1 MSFADLSE
9 REKLILK
16 ALIEHYINTAEP
28 VGSRTLAKKYNI
40 GLSPASIR
48 NIMKDL
54 EEMGYLKHPHTSAGR
69 IPTANAYRSYVD
81 HLLTPEKI
89 SSDEKSIIDEQIGSD
104 YRAIDVLLE
113 HTCRI
118 LSNLSNQLS
127 VALVSRFEAAVLTRL
142 ELIPVAEKRLL
153 VVLVLQSGFVKSII
167 LETSVDLSDI
177 ALNQTAQI
185 LNERLCGLTLGEIRR
200 TIGERIRDSQQG
212 DPKLIRLLVEGGE
225 DLWDFPD
232 NQYFHFAGTSNLS
245 KQPEFQDP
253 RDVAQVVSLVEN
265 KSALRELLESSGIN
279 EGIAVMIGHES
290 LAASGE
296 QISLLTS
303 SYNAV
308 GMKGV
313 IGIIGPTR
321 MNYSRLVSLMGYT
334 AKMLSNILTDKS

>member
-16 ALIEHYINTAEP
+16 ALVEYYINTAEP
-28 VGSRTLAKKYNI
+28 VGSRTLAKKYDI

-54 EEMGYLKHPHTSAGR
+54 EEMGYLKHPHASAGR
-69 IPTANAYRSYVD
+69 IPTATAYRNYVD
-81 HLLTPEKI
+81 YLLTPEKI
-89 SSDEKSIIDEQIGSD
+89 SSDEKSLIDEQIGGE

-127 VALVSRFEAAVLTRL
+127 VTLVSRIEAAVLTRL
-142 ELIPVAEKRLL
+142 ELIPVGEKKLL
-153 VVLVLQSGFVKSII
+153 VILVVQSGFVKSII
-167 LETSVDLSDI
+167 LETSTDLSDI
-177 ALNQTAQI
+177 ALNETAQI

-200 TIGERIRDSQQG
+200 TIGERVKDTQQG
-212 DPKLIRLLVEGGE
+212 DPKLIKLLIEGGDE
-225 DLWDFPD
+225 LWDIPD
-232 NQYFHFAGTSNLS
+232 NQHLHFAGTSNLS

-265 KSALRELLESSGIN
+265 KSAIRGLLESAGIS
-279 EGIAVMIGHES
+279 EGIAVMIGRDS

-296 QISLLTS
+296 QISVLTS
-303 SYNAV
+303 SYNVV

-321 MNYSRLVSLMGYT
+321 MNYSRLVGLMDYT
-334 AKMLSNILTDKS
+334 AKMLSNVLTDKS